1 MMKAAC
7 SLIVMSISLTSLSQ
21 SMLPLIQDTS
31 INSMGHEI
39 SISGLGDYQSTS
51 IGKDITRA
59 FIYGGFI
66 DEGMK
71 SNSSSRHDEIN
82 RFGIDLNA
90 EIEYKNHNINLFKDS
105 LKGLVIKGG
114 IYNFS
119 SIIYSKDLF
128 DMAFFGNEMFTGDTA
143 YFTGS
148 QFTNLSFQ
156 KIGVGW
162 LNKKSKSSFSLNFIG
177 VNNYLNGIFNE
188 GHLYQSQNID
198 SLELL
203 IFGEGERSK
212 GTSYFKGFG
221 VAFDMD
227 YRFKMKKNESDFIHF
242 QLLLRNLGVAYLN
255 NTDQYMANG
264 VSTIHSYEVND
275 LINSESIFNNPDD
288 FANGIVD
295 TIITKGS
302 LVILPAMFQFTKLID
317 NHSPHK
323 FQGFFGFRGYL
334 NNAYVPMLFGGLDYK
349 VAQWFRMGVQGS
361 YGGFSQL
368 RYGMYASVHFPH
380 FNLGLASENLFN
392 KTGESIIIKLSCAF

>member
-90 EIEYKNHNINLFKDS
+90 EIAYKNHNINLFKDS
-105 LKGLVIKGG
+105 LKGLMIKAG

-128 DMAFFGNEMFTGDTA
+128 DIAFFGNEMFTGDTA

-148 QFTNLSFQ
+148 QFSNLSFQ
-156 KIGVGW
+156 KIGIGW
-162 LNKKSKSSFSLNFIG
+162 LNKKSKSTFSLNLIG

-188 GHLYQSQNID
+188 GYLYQSQNMD
-198 SLELL
+198 SLELSVY
-203 IFGEGERSK
+203 GEVERSK
-212 GTSYFKGFG
+212 GSSYYKGFG
-221 VAFDMD
+221 LAFDMD
-227 YRFKMKKNESDFIHF
+227 YRFKMKKNENDFIHF
-242 QLLLRNLGVAYLN
+242 QLLLRNLGVAYLS
-255 NTDQYMANG
+255 NTDRYLANG
-264 VSTIHSYEVND
+264 TSAIQSYQINE
-275 LINSESIFNNPDD
+275 LINSEWLMVHCSWLK
-288 FANGIVD
+288 VH
-295 TIITKGS
+295 GS
-302 LVILPAMFQFTKLID
+302 CLKA
-317 NHSPHK
+317 H
-323 FQGFFGFRGYL
+323 
-334 NNAYVPMLFGGLDYK
+334 
-349 VAQWFRMGVQGS
+349 GS
-361 YGGFSQL
+361 
-368 RYGMYASVHFPH
+368 
-380 FNLGLASENLFN
+380 
-392 KTGESIIIKLSCAF
+392 